1 MDLLAYLPDFGNLL
15 FTIVA
20 FVIALSVIV
29 AIHEYGHYIVGR
41 WSGIHAEVF
50 SLGFG
55 PVLFSRTDRRGTKWQ
70 VAALPFGGYVK
81 FLGDA
86 NAASGPDE
94 AVVHAMT
101 ADQQRHTMLGAP
113 LWARAATVIAGPLFN
128 FILAVG
134 IFASVA
140 MIQGQAADPL
150 RIGSVAALPVAH
162 DLRPGD
168 EPVAIAGV
176 PVALTGFDTAMADL
190 APAPTVPWT
199 VRRDGVEM
207 TVDGPYPMPPLI
219 QGVSPQSA
227 AMAIEMKA
235 GDVITHVDGQPIFAF
250 SQLKTAVEGAEGRPV
265 LLQVWRDG
273 AVMDFAL
280 VPKRVDEPQ
289 PDGGF
294 VTSWRIGIAGGLVFE
309 PATELAN
316 PLEALWAGVAGTWEI
331 MRGSVSGL
339 WHMLTGAISSCN
351 MSGPIGIAE
360 VSGQMASQGIT
371 EFIYFIGVLSA
382 AVGLLNLFPVPVL
395 DGGHLVF
402 YAYEAVVGRAPSERA
417 LRVLMSA
424 GLALLLTMM
433 AFALFN
439 DVFCP

>member
-15 FTIVA
+15 FTLLA
-20 FVIALSVIV
+20 FFVALSVIV

-55 PVLFSRTDRRGTKWQ
+55 PVLASRTDRRGTVWQ
-70 VAALPFGGYVK
+70 FALLPFGGYVR

-86 NAASGPDE
+86 NAASGPDGA
-94 AVVHAMT
+94 AVQAMT
-101 ADQQRHTMLGAP
+101 AEQQRRTMQGAP
-113 LWARAATVIAGPLFN
+113 LWARAATVVAGPVFN
-128 FILAVG
+128 FILAIA
-134 IFASVA
+134 IFAAVA
-140 MIQGQAADPL
+140 MTQGQAANPL
-150 RIGSVAALPVAH
+150 RIGSVAAMPVTH
-162 DLRPGD
+162 DLRAGD

-176 PVALTGFDTAMADL
+176 PVSLDGLDDAIRDL
-190 APAPTVPWT
+190 PPAPTVPWT
-199 VRRDGVEM
+199 VRRDGAEI
-207 TVDGPYPMPPLI
+207 TVDGPYPTPPLI
-219 QGVSPQSA
+219 QAVSPQSA

-235 GDVITHVDGQPIFAF
+235 GDVITHVDGKPIFAF
-250 SQLKTAVEGAEGRPV
+250 SELRSAVEGAEGRPV
-265 LLQVWRDG
+265 LLQVWRAG
-273 AVMDFAL
+273 AVIDFAL

-309 PATELAN
+309 PATAAAN
-316 PLEALWAGVAGTWEI
+316 PLDALAAGVAGTWEI

-339 WHMLTGAISSCN
+339 WHMVTGAISSCN

-382 AVGLLNLFPVPVL
+382 AVGLLNLFPVPIL

-402 YAYEAVVGRAPSERA
+402 FAYEAVAGQPPSDRV

-424 GLALLLTMM
+424 GLALILSMM
-433 AFALFN
+433 VFALFN